1 MSYIAVILITLFISA
16 MLTGSEMAFLSS
28 NKLMIEINR
37 QRYPLYSKLT
47 DIFYNNRQF
56 FISTIFTGNLIAL
69 VVFAITLAV
78 YSSADLMQLTSSSF
92 LTLCIQILLAT
103 IVILLFTRFLPKLIF
118 RLNPIRSLNIISL
131 PLLVFYILL
140 YPLSRPL
147 YKFCNY
153 LKQKLGYENSLSPG
167 ELAIGKINLDHLMA
181 DQRDIEND
189 TDEIPEEIKF
199 FRNALDF
206 STVKIRECSI
216 PRTDLEAI
224 DIEEDIEVLKS
235 RFIATGY
242 SKILVYRENIDHIV
256 GYVHISALF
265 NSPEKIQ
272 NVITPISVVPESMT
286 ANKLLEIFTKEHKS
300 IALVVDEFGGT
311 SGIVTLEDILEEI
324 FGEIDD
330 EHDVS
335 DLIEMQISDNSYKFS
350 ARLEIDHLNEKY
362 NLQLPVG
369 DDYETI
375 AGLILLHT
383 EAIPEVGEEIV
394 IDNFSL
400 KILEASKSK
409 IDLVQITIDAS

>member
-286 ANKLLEIFTKEHKS
+286 ADRKS
-300 IALVVDEFGGT
+300 VV
-311 SGIVTLEDILEEI
+311 
-324 FGEIDD
+324 
-330 EHDVS
+330 
-335 DLIEMQISDNSYKFS
+335 
-350 ARLEIDHLNEKY
+350 
-362 NLQLPVG
+362 
-369 DDYETI
+369 
-375 AGLILLHT
+375 
-383 EAIPEVGEEIV
+383 
-394 IDNFSL
+394 
-400 KILEASKSK
+400 
-409 IDLVQITIDAS
+409 